1 MPPYRMLDPGLAA
14 AERLLAIVDSQQSLG
29 LGRGPGTG
37 RTSDP
42 GPAPGLDL
50 SRDPVLA
57 ALRRMLAALP
67 DEATATA
74 HLNRAL
80 AESGATP
87 QLHRAAD
94 GWDLVFSA
102 ERDAG
107 GQAQALVSLAVLV
120 SIGGWRR
127 VRRCSRCGAPYV
139 DRTNGTTR
147 RGCGGH
153 PRRPV

>member
-1 MPPYRMLDPGLAA
+1 MPPYRMLDPGLAV
-14 AERLLAIVDSQQSLG
+14 AERLLTIVDRQPAS
-29 LGRGPGTG
+29 GPGLAAG
-37 RTSDP
+37 R
-42 GPAPGLDL
+42 DL

-67 DEATATA
+67 DETTATA

-87 QLHRAAD
+87 QLRRAAD
-94 GWDLVFSA
+94 GWDLVFNA

-107 GQAQALVSLAVLV
+107 GRAQALVSLAVLV

-127 VRRCSRCGAPYV
+127 VRRCARCGAPYV

-153 PRRPV
+153 PRRRPA